1 MSKKHNFKASLEW
14 KGNLGT
20 GTDSYTTYSR
30 DFNIVGDKNHI
41 IEGSSD
47 PIFNGNG
54 KKYNPEELLIQ
65 ALSSC
70 HMLWYLHLCA
80 DAGVIVEKYADDAD
94 GDMEIVEGG
103 KGKFTLVTLR
113 PNVIV
118 KDSSMII
125 KALELH
131 DKAHE
136 HCFIASSVNF
146 DVACEP
152 NVMVDLG

>member
-1 MSKKHNFKASLEW
+1 
-14 KGNLGT
+14 
-20 GTDSYTTYSR
+20 
-30 DFNIVGDKNHI
+30 
-41 IEGSSD
+41 
-47 PIFNGNG
+47 
-54 KKYNPEELLIQ
+54 
-65 ALSSC
+65 
-70 HMLWYLHLCA
+70 MLWYLHLCA

-113 PNVIV
+113 PTVIV
-118 KDSSMII
+118 KDSSMIL
-125 KALELH
+125 KALVLH

-146 DVACEP
+146 EVACEP